1 MRASLL
7 LACAAL
13 GLPAV
18 PAVAAGPAPTPPTE
32 CATYVLNAPAG
43 TQRGC
48 ATLSGQSG
56 ISGSYAARQVGLTVV
71 HGSATATVTCAGDPA
86 SSVTVSLGK
95 PGTVSDWVA
104 GYGNCWVTLTATS
117 PDTTAVAT
125 NTTTYVFP

>member
-7 LACAAL
+7 LAVAVL
-13 GLPAV
+13 GSAPAF
-18 PAVAAGPAPTPPTE
+18 AGGPAPTPPTE
-32 CATYVLNAPAG
+32 CATFVLNAPYG

-48 ATLSGQSG
+48 TTLSGQSG
-56 ISGSYAARQVGLTVV
+56 ISGSYVARQVGLTVV
-71 HGSATATVTCAGDPA
+71 RGSATATVTCAGDPA

-104 GYGNCWVTLTATS
+104 GYGNCWVSLTATS